1 MKAVAN
7 PGTQSPL
14 ADGAYTVIRDRLI
27 TLEIR
32 PGAAINEDELRRELS
47 IGRGPVREAIKRLAL
62 EDLIEIF
69 PRRGTFASEI
79 QITDLAAISEVRV
92 DLEGRAAYLAAQR
105 ISDERLGE
113 LNVLLGELDQDDMT
127 DRDSYA
133 QMELDARV
141 HRFVYRCATNSY
153 LEDTATRFLN
163 LSLRI
168 WHLVLDRL
176 PHLTQRVHEHGELL
190 SAIEQR
196 EAERAREIAAAHV
209 TTFEQ
214 EIRTVL

>member
-1 MKAVAN
+1 MMAVAD
-7 PGTQSPL
+7 PGTQAPL

-32 PGAAINEDELRRELS
+32 PGAAINEDELRRELA

-92 DLEGRAAYLAAQR
+92 DLEGKAAYLAAQR
-105 ISDERLGE
+105 YGDEQAEE
-113 LNVLLGELDQDDMT
+113 LKVLLGELEQGGIT
-127 DRDSYA
+127 DKDTPG

-141 HRFVYRCATNSY
+141 HRFVYRSARNSY
-153 LEDTATRFLN
+153 LEDAATRFLN

-168 WHLVLDRL
+168 WHLVIDRL
-176 PHLTQRVHEHGELL
+176 PHLTQRVHEHSELL
-190 SAIEQR
+190 RAIEQR
-196 EAERAREIAAAHV
+196 EADRAREIAAAHV
-209 TTFEQ
+209 TTFER
-214 EIRTVL
+214 EIRAVL